1 MKKKQRGPARRWEDP
16 SGPAGQHPVRPG
28 HRPVRTFLRADHR
41 RDHRP
46 GAGGTAS
53 AGAAPFRF
61 CGDIQRGHVRGRAVP
76 SRESLRPHHGAQLVL
91 LSLGAGALSAAIPGG
106 APHQRPA
113 AGRCVQR
120 SDDRRGNRGRLW
132 RRCDLETVYDFLKN
146 GGIL

>member
-1 MKKKQRGPARRWEDP
+1 MKKSKGVLPAV
-16 SGPAGQHPVRPG
+16 GKI
-28 HRPVRTFLRADHR
+28 L
-41 RDHRP
+41 
-46 GAGGTAS
+46 
-53 AGAAPFRF
+53 
-61 CGDIQRGHVRGRAVP
+61 
-76 SRESLRPHHGAQLVL
+76 LVL
-91 LSLGAGALSAAIPGG
+91 LGNTLYALAIALFVLPSGLITGGTTGLGLVAQHLLGLPLSGFVGIFNAAMFVVGLCLLGKVFALTTALSSFYFPLGAGALSAAIPGG